1 MAVTKFSSGSS
12 FKNLTKYDD
21 FLAGNAAFSPSSY
34 ESIATVTGNGSAT
47 TLTFSSI
54 PSTYVA
60 LQIRG
65 IANDG
70 VGNGYHAS
78 LRFNSDSGANYA
90 QHRILGNGSTV
101 TASANTSQTEMQIG
115 NSGNIADTYATYIT
129 DIHNY
134 ANTTQNKTVR
144 TFSGRDNNG
153 SGSCFLFSGLW
164 LSTSAVTSV
173 SIYNVGPVAWTSGT
187 TFALYG
193 IKGS

>member
-1 MAVTKFSSGSS
+1 MAITKIKTTSS
-12 FKNLTKYDD
+12 FTNLTKYDS
-21 FLAGNAAFSPSSY
+21 FLAGNAAYSPGAY

-54 PSTYVA
+54 PSTYVS

-70 VGNGYHAS
+70 VGNGFLAA
-78 LRFNSDSGANYA
+78 LRFNADSGTNYVF
-90 QHRILGNGSTV
+90 HRLLGNGSSV
-101 TASANTSQTEMQIG
+101 SITASASQTSMQIG
-115 NSGNIADTYATYIT
+115 NSGNVADTYTTYIA

-144 TFSGRDNNG
+144 TFSGRDFNG
-153 SGSCFLFSGLW
+153 SGAVFLYGGLW
-164 LSTSAVTSV
+164 LSTSAITSI
-173 SIYNVGPVAWTSGT
+173 SINNVGPVAWNSGT

-193 IKGS
+193 IKGA